1 MSKPKK
7 FIDSTVGTLDILSK
21 GKIEYVFI
29 HTASYLNYK
38 EADKLEAMGHWLIE
52 AAEYLRQSKKDSGS
66 HRDR

>member
-7 FIDSTVGTLDILSK
+7 FTDSTVGTLDILSK

-29 HTASYLNYK
+29 HTASYLAHK

>member
-1 MSKPKK
+1 MEKPKK

-29 HTASYLNYK
+29 HTASYLAHK
-38 EADKLEAMGHWLIE
+38 ECDKLEAMGHWLIQ
-52 AAEYLRQSKKDSGS
+52 AAQYLRESKKESGS